1 MKHLVGFHLVGF
13 LLQYL
18 NVKPAYSE
26 TILSERNC
34 LAKHASGKKS
44 LVEVGVFQGVTTCA
58 LRKAMDPKGTLYG
71 IDPFYRN
78 RLGICYHQIIAE
90 RDINLLNNGNIK
102 YLKMTSKEA
111 LLSKEWGPNPCLDF
125 VFIDGDHS
133 WEGIETD
140 WLGFSPLIC
149 KGGIIALHDSRIRGE
164 GCGSER
170 YTNEVVLKDNRFKV
184 IETEHSLTVLQRL

>member
-90 RDINLLNNGNIK
+90 RD
-102 YLKMTSKEA
+102 
-111 LLSKEWGPNPCLDF
+111 F